1 MINKMK
7 TLLFTLLIVFNFLIP
22 FKIYALTVEE
32 NIKILKDPKSTNE
45 LIIIGNLGKLSSLS
59 SNKIQESFYKIYEY
73 SSKYLN
79 NEFSVDEFKLL
90 SSKEIDECKL
100 QIDKFINNRLLI
112 PNSSTSKFSKVR
124 KFYSD
129 IQKYYDKIEII
140 NKQQLTFIENLVNFA
155 VVLDI
160 ENFDKTMIKFR
171 LNSIDLNDFDADF
184 KTLSLQMTP
193 ETTLDSKIVPISI
206 INTKAIA
213 NLERMN
219 VKIMDDNIDY
229 KQLETL
235 HLQTLDIYKNSST
248 LRNDFYSN
256 LVNLEKKFFNI
267 IKKSNSSKKN
277 QFNKIANEI
286 FTTGQNLIDKYTL
299 LEFNIIRISKF
310 TLNNYSSI
318 FDKNKIEYD
327 NFYLEHEKIVLLSQE
342 LELQLREKYKQLVRL
357 IQTK

>member
-1 MINKMK
+1 MK
-7 TLLFTLLIVFNFLIP
+7 TFFITLLIVFNFLIP
-22 FKIYALTVEE
+22 IKIYALTVEE

-45 LIIIGNLGKLSSLS
+45 LIIIGNLVKLSALS
-59 SNKIQESFYKIYEY
+59 SNKIQQTFYKIYEY

-129 IQKYYDKIEII
+129 IQKYYDKIEIT

-155 VVLDI
+155 VVSDI
-160 ENFDKTMIKFR
+160 ENFDKTMISFR
-171 LNSIDLNDFDADF
+171 LNSIDLQDFDADF

-193 ETTLDSKIVPISI
+193 KTTIDSKIIPISI

-219 VKIMDDNIDY
+219 VKLIDDNIDY
-229 KQLETL
+229 KEFETL

-256 LVNLEKKFFNI
+256 LVNLKKKLFDI
-267 IKKSNSSKKN
+267 IEKSNSSKKIE
-277 QFNKIANEI
+277 FNKIANEI
-286 FTTGQNLIDKYTL
+286 FTTGQNLIEQFTL
-299 LEFNIIRISKF
+299 LELNIIKISKF

-318 FDKNKIEYD
+318 FNKNKIEYD
-327 NFYLEHEKIVLLSQE
+327 NLYLEHEKIVLLSQD
-342 LELQLREKYKQLVRL
+342 LELHLREKYKQLIRL